1 MKIRKFGES
10 KDITKKVEKKTNLM
24 EKYFQ
29 IMYLMKDLHLENE
42 CKELLELNNKKIHN
56 RAQKKETIN
65 KTKRQPT
72 AWNKIFVNNATGK
85 GLISK
90 LQKQLRQLNIYAML
104 C

>member
-1 MKIRKFGES
+1 
-10 KDITKKVEKKTNLM
+10 M
-24 EKYFQ
+24 EIKRN
-29 IMYLMKDLHLENE
+29 KWDLIKLKSFCTE
-42 CKELLELNNKKIHN
+42 
-56 RAQKKETIN
+56 KETIN

>member
-1 MKIRKFGES
+1 
-10 KDITKKVEKKTNLM
+10 M
-24 EKYFQ
+24 EIKRN
-29 IMYLMKDLHLENE
+29 KWDLIKLKSFCTE
-42 CKELLELNNKKIHN
+42 
-56 RAQKKETIN
+56 KETIN

-90 LQKQLRQLNIYAML
+90 LQKQLRQLNIYVML